1 MKIIITED
9 QNKIYTAFKRRLD
22 IVNKMIEELDPQT
35 ICDYW
40 GDESQAEEYINDVLN
55 DIAYRI
61 MLMMGGNREIYVEI
75 YEMVKNFGYRNQI
88 EAFYY
93 TSLNECY

>member
-9 QNKIYTAFKRRLD
+9 QEKIYTAFKRRLD
-22 IVNKMIEELDPQT
+22 NVNKMIEELDPQT

-61 MLMMGGNREIYVEI
+61 MFQMRGNREIYYEI
-75 YEMVKNFGYRNQI
+75 YEMLKDFGYRNQI